1 MPKPSKTP
9 SFQFQ
14 KDEEIPLSF
23 KEKWLP
29 KVKYYSSVL
38 FVISIW
44 LVMMGCVYFAFD
56 LARTHIKLVDDVP

>member
-1 MPKPSKTP
+1 MPKPNKTP

-56 LARTHIKLVDDVP
+56 LAKTYIKLVDDVP